1 MADKLKFAFLL
12 AGGCAGCE
20 MAMVDM
26 SEKLLSALDHIEI
39 VFWAP
44 TVADVKYK
52 DLEAMEDG
60 SIDLAFI
67 DGMIRSSEHEHIT
80 KILRAKSKI
89 LVAFG
94 ACAALGGIPGMAN
107 QHTKKEIFNQSYF
120 DTFSTD
126 NPDKVVPQ
134 TTTLVDGKYELT
146 LPEFYENVRRI
157 QDVAEVDYFVGG
169 CPPHHDFIAKA
180 VEAIIAGNLPPRGS
194 WLTSGKAVCDVC
206 KRNPANKNMERTQ
219 VYEVKRVVDGEP
231 DPDICLL
238 QQGYLCLGPITQG
251 DCGASCLNVNMT
263 CRGCGGPIPGVKDY
277 GARAISAIGS
287 ILGSEE
293 AAMQLMEKF
302 PDLTKFVYRYS
313 LPSSLLAKKEK

>member
-1 MADKLKFAFLL
+1 MADKIKFAFLL

-26 SEKLLSALDHIEI
+26 SEKLLSALDHLEI

-80 KILRAKSKI
+80 RILRAKSKI

-134 TTTLVDGKYELT
+134 TTTRVDGKYELT
-146 LPEFYENVRRI
+146 LPEFYENVLRI

-180 VEAIIAGNLPPRGS
+180 VEAIIAGNLPPKGS

-206 KRNPANKNMERTQ
+206 KRNPANKDMARTQ
-219 VYEVKRVVDGEP
+219 VFESKRIVDGEP

-251 DCGASCLNVNMT
+251 DCGASCLNVNMP

-293 AAMQLMEKF
+293 AAVQLMEKF
-302 PDLTKFVYRYS
+302 PDLTKLVYRYS
-313 LPSSLLAKKEK
+313 LPSSLLASKEK